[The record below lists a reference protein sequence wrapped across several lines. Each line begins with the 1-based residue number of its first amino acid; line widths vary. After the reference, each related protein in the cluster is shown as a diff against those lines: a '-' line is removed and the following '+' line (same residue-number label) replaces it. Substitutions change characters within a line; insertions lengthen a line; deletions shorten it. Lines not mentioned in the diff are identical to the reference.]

1 MSNQQ
6 MADETREVRQMMSD
20 IIYKSLAGWGE
31 EYEQIRQDDWRKQK
45 KSKEKIEL
53 AQRTIQDMISNKER
67 ISVPKLM
74 KKTGLSRGFFYKNP
88 IVRDTMNEAI
98 EQQAGMID
106 PRREILNMAME
117 KQIELLNQ
125 KVTALTR
132 ENRELKKANEKLQ
145 KALRKQD
152 LNFIKNL

>member
-1 MSNQQ
+1 MNKYDK
-6 MADETREVRQMMSD
+6 M
-20 IIYKSLAGWGE
+20 IE
-31 EYEQIRQDDWRKQK
+31 ENQK

-132 ENRELKKANEKLQ
+132 ENR
-145 KALRKQD
+145 
-152 LNFIKNL
+152 

>member
-1 MSNQQ
+1 MNKYDK
-6 MADETREVRQMMSD
+6 MLELN
-20 IIYKSLAGWGE
+20 K
-31 EYEQIRQDDWRKQK
+31 K
-45 KSKEKIEL
+45 KSEEKVTSAVNTIREMVVEKEKVSI
-53 AQRTIQDMISNKER
+53 
-67 ISVPKLM
+67 PKLM

-88 IVRDTMNEAI
+88 TVRDTLNQAV

-125 KVTALTR
+125 KVAALSR
-132 ENRELKKANEKLQ
+132 ENKELKRKNEKLQ